1 MPVLTKI
8 KKKKILLAD
17 DNDLI
22 RQLIGVTLGED
33 QYDLVHA
40 TDGEEALRFAW
51 EKRPDLVL
59 LDVAM
64 PGIDGFQVCQALKSD
79 PRTSRIVVLMLT
91 AKGSDADR
99 AMGDEV
105 GADGYFSKPF
115 SPIALLGRVHEIL
128 D

>member
-1 MPVLTKI
+1 MPVLIKT

-17 DNDLI
+17 DNEQI

-33 QYDLVHA
+33 QYDLFHA
-40 TDGEEALRFAW
+40 TDGKQALRIAR
-51 EKRPDLVL
+51 ETRPDLAL

-64 PGIDGFQVCQALKSD
+64 PGIDGFRVCQVLKSD
-79 PRTSRIVVLMLT
+79 PETSRIAVLMLT
-91 AKGSDADR
+91 AKATDADR
-99 AMGDEV
+99 AMGKQV